1 MAEEQEVQNESPKS
15 TPQQRETFSRE
26 YVSELREEAKAH
38 RLRTLDLE
46 KRYNELDAVYK
57 QRNEEAE
64 TRIKELTLAARS
76 KLLRAE
82 VKTHALKAG
91 IVDLDA
97 LKLLDMDKF
106 KFDEETGEIENADAI
121 FKELKTAKSY
131 LFQQPNTSSGATQ
144 PKAAPAG
151 PIDAM
156 KMSKEE
162 FKAYRRKFEETS

>member
-1 MAEEQEVQNESPKS
+1 MDEQVEVEVNKPKDK
-15 TPQQRETFSRE
+15 EHFSRE
-26 YVSELREEAKAH
+26 YVSELREEAKSH

-46 KRYNELDAVYK
+46 KRYTELEAATKQKDVDTEKRFNELS
-57 QRNEEAE
+57 
-64 TRIKELTLAARS
+64 LAAKN

-82 VKTHALKAG
+82 VKSHAIKAG

-97 LKLLDMDKF
+97 LKLIDMDMF
-106 KFDEETGEIENADAI
+106 KFDEETGEIGNADDV
-121 FKELKTAKSY
+121 FKDLKTKKSY
-131 LFQQPNTSSGATQ
+131 LFQTPNTSSGAQQ

-162 FKAYRRKFEETS
+162 FKAFRRKMEETI